1 MAEQKRRSSPILKV
15 GRAAVAQL
23 AELTGQKVEGL
34 SGVHRDDDNGWVVN
48 AEVLELRR
56 IPETNDVLATYE
68 VTLDDDGSLTG
79 YRRVRRYTRSQTEEF

>member
-1 MAEQKRRSSPILKV
+1 MAEQKRETSPIVKL
-15 GRAAVAQL
+15 GRAALEQL

-34 SGVHRDDDNGWVVN
+34 SGIHRNDDGWLVT

-56 IPETNDVLATYE
+56 IPETTDVLATYE

-79 YRRVRRYTRSQTEEF
+79 YRRARRYTRAQTEEF

>member
-1 MAEQKRRSSPILKV
+1 MAEQKRETSPIVKL
-15 GRAAVAQL
+15 GRAALEQL

-34 SGVHRDDDNGWVVN
+34 SGIHRNDDGWLVT

-56 IPETNDVLATYE
+56 IPETTDVLATYE

-79 YRRVRRYTRSQTEEF
+79 YRRARRYTRAQTEEY

>member
-1 MAEQKRRSSPILKV
+1 MSEQKKKRSPVLTM
-15 GRAAVAQL
+15 GRQAVDQL
-23 AELTGQKVEGL
+23 AELTGRKVEGV
-34 SGVHRDDDNGWVVN
+34 SGVHHSDEGWVVN

-79 YRRVRRYTRSQTEEF
+79 YRRVRRYTRAQTEEF

>member
-1 MAEQKRRSSPILKV
+1 MAEQERGTSPIVKL
-15 GRAAVAQL
+15 GRAALEQL

-34 SGVHRDDDNGWVVN
+34 SGIQRNDDGWVVT

-56 IPETNDVLATYE
+56 IPETTDVLATYE

-79 YRRVRRYTRSQTEEF
+79 YRRARRYTRAQTEEF

>member
-1 MAEQKRRSSPILKV
+1 MAEQERGTSPILKV
-15 GRAAVAQL
+15 GRAALEQL

-34 SGVHRDDDNGWVVN
+34 SGIHRNDDGWVVS

-56 IPETNDVLATYE
+56 VPETSDVLATYE

-79 YRRVRRYTRSQTEEF
+79 YRRARRYTRAQTEEF

>member
-1 MAEQKRRSSPILKV
+1 MAEQKKRSSPILKV
-15 GRAAVAQL
+15 GRAALEQL

-34 SGVHRDDDNGWVVN
+34 SGVHRNDDGWVVN
-48 AEVLELRR
+48 AEVVELRR

-68 VTLDDDGSLTG
+68 VTLDDDGSVTG

>member
-1 MAEQKRRSSPILKV
+1 MAEQKRETSPIVKL
-15 GRAAVAQL
+15 GRAALEQL

-34 SGVHRDDDNGWVVN
+34 SGIHRNDDGWVVT

-56 IPETNDVLATYE
+56 IPETTDVMATYE

-79 YRRVRRYTRSQTEEF
+79 YRRARRYTRAQTEEY